1 MSLVPYSSLVNDCCV
16 PESFSSFFTT
26 PIQLL
31 EWNFSPSMISRIV
44 ASKSFLF
51 LHCLLAYITVW
62 FFLSYRNSTV
72 EANFRYENGSSSNGY
87 YYLNNFENVISS
99 YVTLFELTVINNW
112 YIIMEGY
119 AVTTTQ
125 WSRIYFM
132 CFYLTIMMLLSIVVA
147 SVLDGFMFRISY
159 KEQMT
164 KEDGKKMF

>member
-1 MSLVPYSSLVNDCCV
+1 MCWNCFPHSLLRLFNRWNGTVCRVWSH
-16 PESFSSFFTT
+16 
-26 PIQLL
+26 QLL
-31 EWNFSPSMISRIV
+31 QVSPFISYIV
-44 ASKSFLF
+44 NWWRVEQCIF
-51 LHCLLAYITVW
+51 IP
-62 FFLSYRNSTV
+62 RNSTV

-159 KEQMT
+159 KEKMT
-164 KEDGKKMF
+164 KEDGKKNICSLRS